1 MNKKI
6 KTAYL
11 GPKGTF
17 TEKVAKENMPETNL
31 ISLSP
36 IRAVIR
42 AVETQE
48 ADFGVVP
55 LENFYQGEVR
65 ETLDSLTEC
74 SNTKIIKETYIP
86 IVHCLG
92 ALQNHQQIEKILSK
106 DQALSQ
112 CSKYLS
118 KYYSNATTISTAS
131 TSEAVN
137 IIQQQNQKN
146 SAAIASEKAIQESGL
161 EILAKDLCPNNKTK
175 FVIVGRQET
184 KPTGNDKTF
193 LAIHPHIID
202 KPGVLNDILSTFA
215 TMDINLEY
223 IQSRPDGKGGYYF
236 YVEFDG
242 HQKDEKIKH
251 SIQGIELSLDEKK
264 QYPDTIKFLGS
275 YQNSGWKK

>member
-1 MNKKI
+1 MNEKL

-11 GPKGTF
+11 GPEGTF

-31 ISLSP
+31 IPLRP
-36 IRAVIR
+36 IRAVIQ
-42 AVETQE
+42 AVENQK

-74 SNTKIIKETYIP
+74 SKTKIIKETYIP

-92 ALQNHQQIEKILSK
+92 ALQNHEHIKKILSK

-118 KYYSNATTISTAS
+118 KNYSNAITISTAS

-137 IIQQQNQKN
+137 IIKEQKQTN
-146 SAAIASEKAIQESGL
+146 SAAIASEQAIQESGL
-161 EILAKDLCPNNKTK
+161 EILAKDLCPNNKTR

-184 KPTGNDKTF
+184 KPTGDDKTF
-193 LAIHPHIID
+193 LAIHPHISD
-202 KPGVLNDILSTFA
+202 KPGVLNDILSIFA

-236 YVEFDG
+236 YAELDG
-242 HQKDEKIKH
+242 HQKDEKMKH
-251 SIQGIELSLDEKK
+251 SIQGIELSLDEKR
-264 QYPDTIKFLGS
+264 QHPDTIKFLGS
-275 YQNSGWKK
+275 YHNSGWKK